1 MKRILTVPLLLFG
14 TLLGQLSPA
23 ANASDSEKQT
33 ILPEFNYT
41 RGWPLAPGKSLW
53 LFGDTFVGGENTEL
67 RSQSTTMVRNS
78 VGISVCKP
86 NASCTL
92 RYFWTRPD
100 DPKPRSFFD
109 TGTDDLWY
117 WPLDG
122 FLEGKT
128 LYVALLVIRN
138 KPGAKPTDVFGFEI
152 AGTKLATI
160 SNAHASPD
168 KWHVAIQDLTDTQL
182 WAGVSIVRDGD
193 YLIWYSQVSEGE
205 GRGYLTALRIP
216 PNKMAAPSSAWEY
229 LSKDGQWVA
238 GLPHGDAMHLID
250 QPISEMTIRFHPSI
264 HKWIALSGGP
274 EFPSPRAVA
283 RSADSPLG
291 PWSAPQ
297 TIYEFPEMKTAT
309 PGYYKDT
316 FCYAAK
322 EHIEFTE
329 SRIAMTYACNSLVVA
344 KVMANM
350 NIYRPKVVILDLPKC
365 KVRSLNPSNLR

>member
-1 MKRILTVPLLLFG
+1 
-14 TLLGQLSPA
+14 
-23 ANASDSEKQT
+23 
-33 ILPEFNYT
+33 
-41 RGWPLAPGKSLW
+41 
-53 LFGDTFVGGENTEL
+53 
-67 RSQSTTMVRNS
+67 
-78 VGISVCKP
+78 
-86 NASCTL
+86 
-92 RYFWTRPD
+92 
-100 DPKPRSFFD
+100 
-109 TGTDDLWY
+109 
-117 WPLDG
+117 
-122 FLEGKT
+122 LEGKT